1 MRQKIWEKLRGDNI
15 RGKIKAATTV
25 EAYIAKQKSPQK
37 EICQTLRQIIL
48 KTFPETEEEMKMGVP
63 WYGGRCYIVALK
75 DHVNL
80 GVCIEGL
87 TEKQLAKIAEN
98 IIHPQ
103 SIITI
108 FPLCSIY
115 FLDNISIISKPKITI
130 SICL

>member
-87 TEKQLAKIAEN
+87 TEKQLALLEGAGKFMRHIKIR
-98 IIHPQ
+98 Q
-103 SIITI
+103 
-108 FPLCSIY
+108 
-115 FLDNISIISKPKITI
+115 LDEIDEKQIVRLLRMVSK
-130 SICL
+130 